1 MKTYS
6 YSRLALYKQC
16 PRKFYFKVIAKAKPL
31 LIPQSAE
38 LFLGNRLHE
47 TMAFLHRNHASGLM
61 PTVDEVLAKFDAR
74 WAAEWTDAIDL
85 GQKGHT
91 AASIKAVGNRAV
103 RDYYAR
109 RQPFTDERTVGIE
122 QPVSLWLDS
131 AGA

>member
-61 PTVDEVLAKFDAR
+61 PTVDEVLAKLDAR
-74 WAAEWTDAIDL
+74 
-85 GQKGHT
+85 
-91 AASIKAVGNRAV
+91 
-103 RDYYAR
+103 
-109 RQPFTDERTVGIE
+109 
-122 QPVSLWLDS
+122 
-131 AGA
+131 